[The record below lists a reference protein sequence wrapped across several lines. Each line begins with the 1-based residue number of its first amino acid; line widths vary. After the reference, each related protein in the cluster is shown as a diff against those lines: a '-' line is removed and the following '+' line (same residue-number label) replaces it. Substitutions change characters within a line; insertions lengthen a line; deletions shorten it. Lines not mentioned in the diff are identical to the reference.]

1 MNKVSKESIE
11 NKIVDK
17 IFKKLSGKLTHCTL
31 ILENGFEVTGESAC
45 VDPANYDKVIGE
57 QIAYENAFEKIWEVE
72 GYLLQEKLYFENNLQ
87 AEIDNE
93 TYGYFKDGEEIDR
106 PIGTRLRELSPATV
120 VPFTE
125 SLLLTAS
132 TQKIKQAFS
141 REYPVTPE
149 QAFLHDCAI
158 TNKKPYGEQ
167 LTNNEF
173 NNHLNDLRKSSFN
186 QDYKSHLI
194 ENKVTFSDGT
204 VIKFDKM
211 NSIVAHKIFD
221 ELLKE
226 TGFGSYTIRKM
237 MFDKI
242 FPKAPKMAYE
252 IANGQVYV
260 EKISHLDTDNWE
272 YDLDIVLAKQEPGN
286 VVNAM
291 LLDGVKVS
299 YNRTCK
305 MVNLDI
311 RDSNVREIII
321 KRMYPESTK
330 GDFIKLE
337 NSQAVANEPSFIEKY
352 EKIMEPVITDHKPCT
367 TIKIDNERNIKFNK
381 LCRQELD
388 IIIQELK
395 GSKRKSPERSTAI
408 RKAIEAT
415 MWLGMDLKAIG
426 TPNPYPE
433 SKNPNN
439 TTVEPTA
446 DGLKM

>member
-11 NKIVDK
+11 KKIVDK

-57 QIAYENAFEKIWEVE
+57 RIAYENAFEKIWEVE
-72 GYLLQEKLYFENNLQ
+72 GYLLQEKLYLENNLQ

-125 SLLLTAS
+125 DLLTIAR
-132 TQKIKQAFS
+132 TQKIKKTSSKKYSGILQKAPLYS
-141 REYPVTPE
+141 P
-149 QAFLHDCAI
+149 AMA
-158 TNKKPYGEQ
+158 NKMFYGEQ

-173 NNHLNDLRKSSFN
+173 NKNFNDLINPSLN
-186 QDYKSHLI
+186 QHYKSYLTQKKI
-194 ENKVTFSDGT
+194 TFSDGT
-204 VIKFDKM
+204 VIEFDKM
-211 NSIVAHKIFD
+211 SSNIAHQIFD

-226 TGFGSYTIRKM
+226 KEFGSYTIRKM

-242 FPKAPKMAYE
+242 FPEATANDFMLL
-252 IANGQVYV
+252 ANGKSLTD
-260 EKISHLDTDNWE
+260 EISFM
-272 YDLDIVLAKQEPGN
+272 K
-286 VVNAM
+286 
-291 LLDGVKVS
+291 
-299 YNRTCK
+299 
-305 MVNLDI
+305 
-311 RDSNVREIII
+311 
-321 KRMYPESTK
+321 
-330 GDFIKLE
+330 
-337 NSQAVANEPSFIEKY
+337 KY
-352 EKIMEPVITDHKPCT
+352 EKIMEPVVTDDKTCT

-446 DGLKM
+446 DGLKL